1 MTGDQS
7 YPFAGSTQCRNSECS
22 RRMVSEIE
30 KFSFICER
38 GFTSIYAFF
47 SNFMSPLI
55 EVIDVNDNACEHSGH
70 AYICTNV
77 ALSNSPRDL
86 SIS

>member
-1 MTGDQS
+1 MTGPTHLQGRRN
-7 YPFAGSTQCRNSECS
+7 AGT
-22 RRMVSEIE
+22 RMFEKNGFRDR
-30 KFSFICER
+30 KFSVICER

-55 EVIDVNDNACEHSGH
+55 EVIDVNDNACEHFGH

>member
-1 MTGDQS
+1 MTGDWS
-7 YPFAGSTQCRNSECS
+7 YPFAGSTQCRNKNV
-22 RRMVSEIE
+22 RMVSETE
-30 KFSFICER
+30 KFSVICER

-47 SNFMSPLI
+47 SNFMSLLI
-55 EVIDVNDNACEHSGH
+55 EVIDVNDNACEHFGH

>member
-1 MTGDQS
+1 MPEQ
-7 YPFAGSTQCRNSECS
+7 ECS
-22 RRMVSEIE
+22 RRMVSETE
-30 KFSFICER
+30 KFSVICER
-38 GFTSIYAFF
+38 GFTSIYAIF

-55 EVIDVNDNACEHSGH
+55 EVIDDNDNACEHFGH

>member
-1 MTGDQS
+1 MPEQ
-7 YPFAGSTQCRNSECS
+7 ECS
-22 RRMVSEIE
+22 RRMVSETE
-30 KFSFICER
+30 KVSVICER

-55 EVIDVNDNACEHSGH
+55 EVIDVNDNACEHFGH

-77 ALSNSPRDL
+77 ALSNSPRDS